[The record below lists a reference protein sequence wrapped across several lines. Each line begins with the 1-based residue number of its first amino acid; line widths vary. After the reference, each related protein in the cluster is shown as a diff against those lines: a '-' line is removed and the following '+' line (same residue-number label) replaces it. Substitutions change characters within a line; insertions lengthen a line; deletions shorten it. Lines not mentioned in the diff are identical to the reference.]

1 METRQSD
8 PIDMMSVLGRSWGWI
23 LFFGIMTLIAGI
35 LTVAWPGRTVL
46 VIAVLFGLQL
56 FISGIFRLVIAFTDE
71 GAGHRVAYTLIGI
84 FSIIVGILCLRH
96 IFQTVAA
103 LALILGIFWV
113 ISGIMDFFTG
123 VFVRDMPRRGWV
135 IFTGILGFIAGL
147 IVLFQPAISLVTLGV
162 GAGGLA
168 DRLRDDGD
176 RGVVQ
181 RPEARGDG
189 GVAADPADE
198 RIFTP
203 SA

>member
-8 PIDMMSVLGRSWGWI
+8 PIDTMTTFGRSWGWI

-56 FISGIFRLVIAFTDE
+56 FIGGIFRLVIAFTDE
-71 GAGHRVAYTLIGI
+71 AARPSRRLHVDRDLLDPR
-84 FSIIVGILCLRH
+84 GILCLRH

-147 IVLFQPAISLVTLGV
+147 IVLFQPGISLVTLAWVLGV
-162 GAGGLA
+162 WLIVYGTMEIVASFSVRKLA
-168 DRLRDDGD
+168 
-176 RGVVQ
+176 
-181 RPEARGDG
+181 
-189 GVAADPADE
+189 AAA
-198 RIFTP
+198 
-203 SA
+203 A

>member
-8 PIDMMSVLGRSWGWI
+8 PIDMMTALGRSWGWI

-135 IFTGILGFIAGL
+135 IFTGILGFIAGTDR
-147 IVLFQPAISLVTLGV
+147 VVPAGDLAGHPGV
-162 GAGGLA
+162 GAGDLA

-181 RPEARGDG
+181 RAEARGG
-189 GVAADPADE
+189 GVAPE
-198 RIFTP
+198 RTEERVVTP